1 LCGFVLSLPQLSFF
15 EEERILY
22 QGFYNL
28 KENPF
33 RLSPD
38 PAFMC
43 MTAQHRE
50 ALAGLIYSVWTHP
63 GLSVL
68 VGEAGTGKTTLL
80 YSLLELLEKRR
91 FVTAMCTNP
100 TLTREEFYD
109 LLMMKFGVDCG
120 SSLKS
125 RQLMALQEKLLRNRA
140 EGRPSLLIVDEAQ
153 RLPTELLEEIRL
165 LLNIETP
172 REKLLEIIVAGQPE
186 LSDIL
191 ARPELRQLKQRVSCI
206 CKLKALSPQELR
218 EYLHHRLTLAGLPRQ
233 TLFPEETIQLI
244 YSFTQGIP
252 RLVNSLCNGALLTG
266 FAMRSP
272 NITASIIGEAARD
285 LELRQ
290 EVADETVPMNG
301 VAAIAVG
308 AERPL
313 APSPPP
319 GPVAVPAPKAGRGAN
334 GSSEVSMPV
343 ENYAARQKTLGF
355 FSSLLDRW
363 K

>member
-1 LCGFVLSLPQLSFF
+1 M
-15 EEERILY
+15 Y

-38 PAFMC
+38 PAYMC

-50 ALAGLIYSVWTHP
+50 ALAGLIYSVCTHP
-63 GLSVL
+63 GLTVL

-80 YSLLELLEKRR
+80 YSLLGLLEKRR
-91 FVTAMCTNP
+91 FVTVLCTNP

-109 LLMMKFGVDCG
+109 LLMIKFGIDCG

-153 RLPTELLEEIRL
+153 RLPTKLLEEIRL

-172 REKLLEIIVAGQPE
+172 REKLLEIIVSGQPE
-186 LSDIL
+186 LSEIL
-191 ARPELRQLKQRVSCI
+191 ARPELRQLKQRISCI
-206 CKLKALSPQELR
+206 CKLKALSLNELR

-244 YSFTQGIP
+244 YDYTQGIP

-266 FAMRSP
+266 FAIQSP
-272 NITASIIGEAARD
+272 NITASIIDEAARD
-285 LELRQ
+285 LELHR
-290 EVADETVPMNG
+290 EVAAETVPMNG
-301 VAAIAVG
+301 VVPMAVG
-308 AERPL
+308 AER
-313 APSPPP
+313 SMPPH
-319 GPVAVPAPKAGRGAN
+319 PAPVPVLKTGRGAN
-334 GSSEVSMPV
+334 GHSEVRMPM
-343 ENYAARQKTLGF
+343 ENYATRQKSLGF
-355 FSSLLDRW
+355 LSGLLDRW